1 MGFSRYWST
10 PMLMACRAYSK
21 SSYPEMMMIFISG
34 NSRRTSSLRASPS
47 MKGMRMSVMSTS
59 GFT

>member
-1 MGFSRYWST
+1 
-10 PMLMACRAYSK
+10 
-21 SSYPEMMMIFISG
+21 MIFMSG